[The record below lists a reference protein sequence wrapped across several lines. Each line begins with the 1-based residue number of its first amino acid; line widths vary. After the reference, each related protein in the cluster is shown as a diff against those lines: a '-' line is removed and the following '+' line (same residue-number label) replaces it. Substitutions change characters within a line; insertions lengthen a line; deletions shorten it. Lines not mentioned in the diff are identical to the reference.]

1 MLHENFLILMQVKE
15 IMSKEIFGL
24 QSGDTVTKF
33 ISLMEE
39 HHVHEAPVFDG
50 RKFLGMVR
58 FNSLATRNISD
69 PSKQKVS
76 GLIDFKPP
84 EISPEQTI
92 EQAAEALSRTG
103 LRALPVIEKNSVVG
117 ILSIWD
123 ILDYASGIKSFKS
136 TAVEQ
141 LMVAPHVILKD
152 DDLGKVRVLML
163 EKNISRVPVVDDS
176 GKLAGIV
183 AVHDLLKAF
192 KQPRER
198 MGWYSMA
205 AEMDKIYS
213 LPVSTVMNSSPPT
226 ASRKD
231 SLSSAIEKMKKF
243 RHSGLTV
250 VENNFPVGIITI
262 KDLLEFFVGSLKKK
276 GVYYQISG
284 VEDEDID
291 IMETVDRM
299 VRDTLQKINPM
310 VPVQYFFMH
319 VKKHKVKLT
328 KAKYTV
334 RTRLMTDRGIFI
346 SKDWDWDLRTAT
358 DKALNNL
365 ERQFMKSHDIGK
377 TKLIKGRKLMKDI
390 LKNSGE

>member
-1 MLHENFLILMQVKE
+1 MQVKE

-24 QSGDTVTKF
+24 QAGDALTKF

-50 RKFLGMVR
+50 GKFLGMVR

-76 GLIDFKPP
+76 TLIDFKP
-84 EISPEQTI
+84 SALSAEQTI
-92 EQAAEALSRTG
+92 ESAAETLSKTG
-103 LRALPVIEKNSVVG
+103 LRALPVMEKNSVAG

-123 ILDYASGIKSFKS
+123 ILDFASKTKSFGS
-136 TAVEQ
+136 TSVEQ
-141 LMVAPHVILKD
+141 IMVAPHVILKD
-152 DDLGKVRVLML
+152 DDLGKVRVLMR
-163 EKNISRVPVVDDS
+163 EKNISRVPVVDNN

-213 LPVSTVMNSSPPT
+213 LPVSTVMNTSPPT
-226 ASRKD
+226 AGRKD
-231 SLSSAIEKMKKF
+231 SFASAIEKMKKF

-284 VEDEDID
+284 VEDEDED

-358 DKALNNL
+358 DKALDHL
-365 ERQFMKSHDIGK
+365 ERQFMKSREIGK
-377 TKLIKGRKLMKDI
+377 TKAIKGRKL
-390 LKNSGE
+390 LKSLGE

>member
-1 MLHENFLILMQVKE
+1 MQVKE

-24 QSGDTVTKF
+24 QAGDAVTKF

-39 HHVHEAPVFDG
+39 HHVHEAPVFNG
-50 RKFLGMVR
+50 KKFLGMVR
-58 FNSLATRNISD
+58 FDSLAQRKITD

-76 GLIDFKPP
+76 GLIDFKPAALNV
-84 EISPEQTI
+84 EQTI
-92 EQAAEALSRTG
+92 ESAAETLSKTG
-103 LRALPVIEKNSVVG
+103 LRALPVIEKNSVAG

-123 ILDYASGIKSFKS
+123 ILDYAAGTKQFKQTS
-136 TAVEQ
+136 VEQ

-152 DDLGKVRVLML
+152 DDLGKVRALMR
-163 EKNISRVPVVDDS
+163 EKNISRVPVVDSS
-176 GKLAGIV
+176 GNFSGIV
-183 AVHDLLKAF
+183 AVHDLLRAF

-213 LPVSTVMNSSPPT
+213 LPVSTVMNASPPT
-226 ASRKD
+226 AARKD
-231 SLSSAIEKMKKF
+231 SLAEAVAEMKKF
-243 RHSGLTV
+243 KHSGLTV

-262 KDLLEFFVGSLKKK
+262 KDLLEFFVGGLSKK

-284 VEDEDID
+284 LENEELDIA
-291 IMETVDRM
+291 ETVDRM
-299 VRDTLQKINPM
+299 IRDTLQKINTM

-358 DKALNNL
+358 DKALDHL
-365 ERQFMKSHDIGK
+365 ERQFMKSREIGK
-377 TKLIKGRKLMKDI
+377 TKAMRGRKL
-390 LKNSGE
+390 LKSLGE

>member
-1 MLHENFLILMQVKE
+1 MILVQVKE
-15 IMSKEIFGL
+15 IMSKEVLGL
-24 QSGDTVTKF
+24 QAGEPVTKF

-50 RKFLGMVR
+50 KKFLGMVR
-58 FNSLATRNISD
+58 FNSLATKNISD
-69 PSKQKVS
+69 PSKQKISSLV
-76 GLIDFKPP
+76 DFKPP
-84 EISPEQTI
+84 EISPEQTV
-92 EQAAEALSRTG
+92 EQAAEALSKTG
-103 LRALPVIEKNSVVG
+103 LRALPVVDEKNVIG

-123 ILDYASGIKSFKS
+123 ILDFASKTKSFNS

-141 LMVAPHVILKD
+141 IMVAPHTILKD
-152 DDLGKVRVLML
+152 DDLGKARALMR
-163 EKNISRVPVVDDS
+163 EKSISRVPVVDNN
-176 GKLAGIV
+176 GNFAGIV
-183 AVHDLLKAF
+183 AVHDLLRAF
-192 KQPRER
+192 RQPRER

-213 LPVSTVMNSSPPT
+213 LPVSTVMNASPPT

-243 RHSGLTV
+243 KHSGLTV
-250 VENNFPVGIITI
+250 VENNFPVGIIAI
-262 KDLLEFFVGSLKKK
+262 KDLLEFFVGSIQKK

-284 VEDEDID
+284 VEDEDTD

-299 VRDTLQKINPM
+299 VRDTLQKVNPI

-334 RTRLMTDRGIFI
+334 RTRLMTDRGIYI
-346 SKDWDWDLRTAT
+346 SKDWNWDLRTAT
-358 DKALNNL
+358 DKALSNL
-365 ERQFMKSHDIGK
+365 ERQMIKSHEIIRTKREKGK
-377 TKLIKGRKLMKDI
+377 KLYKDEY
-390 LKNSGE
+390 KSVGE